1 MSSSERSTDGAPHEE
16 PTDDDPGDDGTTLD
30 VPVRKDPPPSET
42 PEPTGPRHPDIQA
55 DLAERGD
62 GAHAEQVTHEANL
75 RADPDPPD

>member
-1 MSSSERSTDGAPHEE
+1 MSSSERSTDGAAREE
-16 PTDDDPGDDGTTLD
+16 PAGPRDGTSTGD
-30 VPVRKDPPPSET
+30 VPGRDDPPPSET